1 MLFGFCRAR
10 KLRVKFLLQVEKVR
24 IGMAILLL
32 ASLAAAPI
40 QLYSEGEETHLANG
54 GFESATPG
62 EFWRVA
68 STEGKKISIGL
79 DRTIVKQG
87 QQSLLIEADE
97 PAEVTLRQEI
107 FLPVGTLWRLT
118 GSTRFAASPEHPPTP
133 QIGIESPVGDQ
144 GFSEFSTTAGEWQSM
159 AVVFR
164 VPSPGRIDVTLR
176 ALQTQKGK
184 AWFDDIRLEPEPE
197 SLQKQSVQITAT
209 HLSKR
214 PIDLKQGGQF
224 IEPLCDLLPSLIAQQ
239 VSSTS
244 FEEEAPWTQ
253 SYKREV
259 DRPYRPWYPDGSV
272 HLAKY
277 SFDTDLPFNGKRS
290 QKIELPVAHTWA
302 GISQDG
308 FYLEAGHS
316 YRLRL
321 HSRSDARLRIRA
333 SLHAAGKTIAGP
345 VVLNQSSK
353 EWAAAEAILNA
364 KSKVENA
371 TLTID
376 FKGPG
381 TLWLDRIYLIDT
393 QAVLGLWR
401 PDAVNALRAMHP
413 GIVRFGGSTIE
424 FFDWT
429 QTIGPWDSRVL
440 YPDDPW
446 GGLQEN
452 FVGLEEFVQLVQ
464 YIGAEPLI
472 CVRWTGKSPQDAAHE
487 VEYFNGPADSE
498 WGRMRARNGH
508 PQPYH
513 VKYWQIGNEVSGPE
527 YDASVRG
534 FGAAMRQIDSSIKI
548 LSSFPSTD
556 TVRLAEGE
564 LDYLCPHHYS
574 VGDLSGSE
582 EEFQRLQIEIER
594 DGRGKDIRVAV
605 TEWNTTGGEFGL
617 TRGMLLTLGNALS
630 LSRYQNLLHRSSDL
644 VEIANRSNFSDSF
657 GSGVIQPGPGWLY
670 FTPAYFSQSFYQRAA
685 GSTSLK
691 IERENPL
698 PFYLREPD
706 LDASLSADGKTLLI
720 YEVNSTR
727 DMRSVVFHL
736 DPRLGS
742 VSSGRVFVLK
752 DSNEEV
758 DSEAMNSRDDP
769 DRVRVF
775 AQPAQIHGNAF
786 EWESS
791 PFSLTLLELNL
802 TGKSGSN

>member
-1 MLFGFCRAR
+1 V
-10 KLRVKFLLQVEKVR
+10 KLRLRVNTFR
-24 IGMAILLL
+24 IGTALLLL
-32 ASLAAAPI
+32 AISAVAPT
-40 QLYSEGEETHLANG
+40 QLHSDGQEAQLANG
-54 GFESATPG
+54 GFESTTPA
-62 EFWRVA
+62 EFWQVTA
-68 STEGKKISIGL
+68 TEGNRVSIGL

-87 QQSLLIEADE
+87 QQSLVITSDE

-107 FLPVGTLWRLT
+107 FLPVGTLWKLT
-118 GSTRFAASPEHPPTP
+118 GSTRFAASPRDQPPTP

-144 GFSEFSTTAGEWQSM
+144 GFSEYSTTAGEWQSM
-159 AVVFR
+159 TLVFR

-176 ALQTQKGK
+176 ALQSQKGK
-184 AWFDDIRLEPEPE
+184 VWFDGIRLEPVPE
-197 SLQKQSVQITAT
+197 SVEKQSVQITAT

-244 FEEEAPWTQ
+244 FEEETPWTQ
-253 SYKREV
+253 AYKREV

-277 SFDTDLPFNGKRS
+277 SFDSDLPFNGKRS

-308 FYLEAGHS
+308 FYLETGHS
-316 YRLRL
+316 YRLHL
-321 HSRSDARLRIRA
+321 HSRSDAGLRIRI

-345 VVLNQSSK
+345 ISLDQSSN
-353 EWAAAEAILNA
+353 EWAAAEAILTAN
-364 KSKVENA
+364 STVQNA

-381 TLWLDRIYLIDT
+381 TVWLDRIYLIDT

-401 PDAVNALRAMHP
+401 PDAVNALREMHP

-424 FFDWT
+424 VFDWT
-429 QTIGPWDSRVL
+429 QTIGPWDSRTL

-452 FVGLEEFVQLVQ
+452 FVGLEEFIQLVQ

-487 VEYFNGPADSE
+487 VEYFDGPADSE
-498 WGRMRARNGH
+498 WGSMRARNGH

-527 YDASVRG
+527 YDASVRA
-534 FGAAMRQIDSSIKI
+534 FGAAMRQIDPSIKI
-548 LSSFPSTD
+548 LSSFPSAD

-564 LDYLCPHHYS
+564 LDYLSPHHYS
-574 VGDLSGSE
+574 VGDLGEDE
-582 EEFQRLQIEIER
+582 EEFQRLRNEIER
-594 DGRGKDIRVAV
+594 DGKGKDIRVAV
-605 TEWNTTGGEFGL
+605 TEWNTTGGEWGL
-617 TRGMLLTLGNALS
+617 PRGMLLTLGNALS
-630 LSRYQNLLHRSSDL
+630 LSRYQNLLHRFSDL

-657 GSGVIQPGPGWLY
+657 GSGVIQPGPGWIY
-670 FTPAYFSQSFYQRAA
+670 FTPAYFSQSLYQRAA
-685 GSTSLK
+685 GATPLK

-720 YEVNSTR
+720 YAVNSTR
-727 DMRSVVFHL
+727 DMRSVAFHL
-736 DPRLGS
+736 DSRLGS

-758 DSEAMNSRDDP
+758 DSEAMNSRDDR

-775 AQPAQIHGNAF
+775 AQTAQIRGNAF
-786 EWESS
+786 EWHSS
-791 PFSLTLLELNL
+791 PFSLTLLELDL
-802 TGKSGSN
+802 VRKSDSN